1 MYDCGI
7 TYPDLHPPLRDT
19 PHYTLTIA
27 PVVLTIP
34 AEPAHTTLDDSEY
47 LDPADSGGAGAYSD
61 AT

>member
-1 MYDCGI
+1 
-7 TYPDLHPPLRDT
+7 LQDT